1 MIQKDCIKNFIVLR
15 DGCYQDDSG
24 NVIPTPEPIS
34 GFCVEN
40 LEGLSVQNVAS
51 ITPEKLFTATKTVI
65 EKLNMAA
72 VVVENRLKA
81 MLSARGIQLNTFGKL
96 QNACSVTDTNI
107 LPEAN
112 DKGVRISK
120 TWINTELSAIWVESI
135 RIKSFTQAPTTLKI
149 SDIDGNVLWTKTTT
163 IPDNQEVKISVRK
176 HFRKDIIFVTADAT
190 AISLFEYNCGSGQ
203 SCKPCAGKNEYLSIE
218 GWTGQMSSDTGYL
231 GVCARLDCI
240 DTDLICQFLDRV
252 GLAVLYQLGV
262 EILAEWTSPNNRL
275 NIIATHGVEWAT
287 AKIPEWEKLSIV
299 YLQNEIDAI
308 KQIMAADEYCYNC
321 RGRVNAFPLLP

>member
-1 MIQKDCIKNFIVLR
+1 
-15 DGCYQDDSG
+15 
-24 NVIPTPEPIS
+24 
-34 GFCVEN
+34 

-51 ITPEKLFTATKTVI
+51 ITPEKLFTATKTVV

-72 VVVENRLKA
+72 VVVENRLNIIATHGVEWATAKIPEWEK
-81 MLSARGIQLNTFGKL
+81 LSIVYL

-163 IPDNQEVKISVRK
+163 IPDNREVKISVRK
-176 HFRKDIIFVTADAT
+176 HFRKDIIFVTADAS

-218 GWTGQMSSDTGYL
+218 GWTGQMSSNTGYL

-240 DTDLICQFLDRV
+240 DIDLICQFLDRV